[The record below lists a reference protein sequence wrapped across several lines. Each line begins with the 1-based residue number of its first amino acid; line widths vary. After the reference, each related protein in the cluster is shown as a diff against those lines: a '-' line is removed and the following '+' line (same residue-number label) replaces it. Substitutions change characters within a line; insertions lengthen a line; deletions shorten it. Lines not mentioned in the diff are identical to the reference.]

1 MGKTPRASGD
11 CPTRRLDPRTRTKDR
26 MAPVPE
32 SLLKK
37 RKRDEQWAAQKAA
50 DREAKLSALKKKKQ
64 VIFKRAEQY
73 AKEYVSQENDL
84 VRMKRAARA
93 KGSFYV
99 PAEPKLLLV
108 VRIRGV
114 CDMHPKT
121 RKILQLLRLRQINNA
136 VFLKANKAIMNML
149 RRVEPYVAYG
159 YPNLKT
165 VKELVYKR
173 GFGKINKNRIPLTD
187 NTIIEDNLGKHDII
201 CIEDL
206 IHEIFT
212 VGPSFKKANN
222 FLWPFKLSNPL
233 GGMRKK
239 TNHFVEGGDHGN
251 REDLI
256 NAFIRKMN

>member
-32 SLLKK
+32 SVLKK

-50 DREAKLSALKKKKQ
+50 DREAKLSALKKKKK

-73 AKEYVSQENDL
+73 VKEYVSQEQDL
-84 VRMKRAARA
+84 IRMKREARA

-99 PAEPKLLLV
+99 PAEPKLMV
-108 VRIRGV
+108 VIRIRGV

-136 VFLKANKAIMNML
+136 VFVKVNKAVINML
-149 RRVEPYVAYG
+149 RKVEPYIAYG

-165 VKELVYKR
+165 VKELIYKR
-173 GFGKINKNRIPLTD
+173 GFGKVNKDRMPLTD
-187 NTIIEDNLGKHDII
+187 NSIIEDKLGKFDII
-201 CIEDL
+201 CMEDL
-206 IHEIFT
+206 IHEIYT
-212 VGPSFKKANN
+212 VGPNFKEANN
-222 FLWPFKLSNPL
+222 FLWPFKLSSPN
-233 GGMRKK
+233 GGFTQKRR
-239 TNHFVEGGDHGN
+239 HYVEGGDAGN
-251 REDLI
+251 RETKINNLI
-256 NAFIRKMN
+256 RQMN